1 MVFNKGAY
9 FAFFIYFYR
18 FYHFGLIVKLCWD
31 QLVLNNEGKVS
42 WSRKQRKPLMGFEL
56 TTK

>member
-1 MVFNKGAY
+1 MVFNKGVY
-9 FAFFIYFYR
+9 FAFLFLFYR

-31 QLVLNNEGKVS
+31 QLVLNNQGKVS